1 MKTRSWSSFCC
12 RWWNWCRKFA
22 VPMLRLLLHF
32 FFGGVFVYA
41 GILKV
46 MDPLSFLDDIRSFDL
61 LGDPWAAWLAM
72 GLPWLEILAGLA
84 VMSGVLRSGGLLI
97 LDGSLVIFLAAI
109 SLSWWSGIDIRCGCF
124 GHADATSNYY
134 DLILRDLLLL
144 IAGVVL
150 AWHGK
155 PKAKA

>member
-1 MKTRSWSSFCC
+1 
-12 RWWNWCRKFA
+12 
-22 VPMLRLLLHF
+22 MLRLLLHF

-46 MDPLSFLDDIRSFDL
+46 ADPMSFLDDVRSFDL
-61 LGDPWAAWLAM
+61 LGDPWAAWVAM

-84 VMSGVLRSGGLLI
+84 VMSGLLRSGGLLI
-97 LDGSLVIFLAAI
+97 LNGSLLIFLAAI
-109 SLSWWSGIDIRCGCF
+109 GFSWWRGIDIRCGCF

-134 DLILRDLLLL
+134 DLILRDVLLLA
-144 IAGVVL
+144 AGLVL
-150 AWHGK
+150 VWLGK